1 MKTQIKKRFL
11 KGAAASAFAAVL
23 IVPLSVSAVTEDTI
37 INANLNSVISIT
49 TSGTV
54 DINII
59 PTSAG
64 AMSSASDTVTVDTND
79 ENGFTMTLANID
91 TDTDLENGTD
101 VIPAHSGT
109 QASPTTLANNTWGYR
124 VDGIG
129 GFGAGPT
136 SAETD
141 VASSAYSWAGV
152 PSSASPNTIKTTA
165 TTAAGD
171 TTTVWYGTMAD
182 TTNPSGTYTDTV
194 VYSAVTN

>member
-1 MKTQIKKRFL
+1 MKTHIKKRFL
-11 KGAAASAFAAVL
+11 RGAVASAFVAVF
-23 IVPLSVSAVTEDTI
+23 IVPLSVSAVTEDTV
-37 INANLNSVISIT
+37 INANLDSIITIT

-59 PTSAG
+59 PTSSG

-79 ENGFTMTLANID
+79 EDGFTMTLANND
-91 TDTDLENGTD
+91 TDTDLENGAD
-101 VIPAHSGT
+101 VIPAHTGT
-109 QASPTTLANNTWGYR
+109 QGTPTTLANNTWGYR
-124 VDGIG
+124 IDTVG

-141 VASSAYSWAGV
+141 VASSAYTWAGV

-165 TTAAGD
+165 TTATAD
-171 TTTVWYGTMAD
+171 TTTVWYGAMAD